1 MVVYFLSIYLFIF
14 NLPSVFVCLFVFLL
28 IDDVFAVVFLFLLF
42 FSLEIRDVP
51 ILIRFSDPDFHF
63 EGYFQVLLQKTVLEM
78 KSRMSVVFM

>member
-28 IDDVFAVVFLFLLF
+28 IDDVFAVVFLFCF
-42 FSLEIRDVP
+42 FLEIRDVP